1 MKINEFKV
9 ETWMTDHE
17 NDCQYNLTE
26 TCVSSL
32 SLSELQQ
39 FVDENIMETLMSMK
53 MDYGPIVGS
62 QRLKKAILSLYEKG
76 NEENIT
82 IAHGAINANELVL
95 ISLLDP
101 GDHVIS
107 LFPTYQQMYDFP
119 RSLGCD
125 VSLIHLNEEQGWMP
139 SLDDFKKV
147 MQKNTK
153 MICLNSPNNPTG
165 TTIPLSLMKD
175 IIALARE
182 NDCYILCDEI
192 YRDVDTENEVMFP
205 SFSDY
210 YEKAI
215 VTQSLSKVF
224 SFAGLRLGWIKGPKE
239 VIDLINY
246 RRDYHIISSGP
257 MDDYLACLV
266 LENKESILKRSI
278 DICKQNKK
286 ILQKWLDQEPLVSC
300 VIPRHGTVCF
310 LHYHIDIPSKELCEK
325 LQKETG
331 VFFVP
336 GSAFDTE
343 YHLRF
348 GFTQDEKIIKEGLI
362 TFSNWL
368 RQYDH
373 QSIDIIL

>member
-82 IAHGAINANELVL
+82 VTHGAINANELVL

-153 MICLNSPNNPTG
+153 MICLNSPNNPSG

-192 YRDVDTENEVMFP
+192 YRGVDTENEVMFP

>member
-82 IAHGAINANELVL
+82 VTHGAINANELVL

-192 YRDVDTENEVMFP
+192 YRGVDTENEVMFP

-336 GSAFDTE
+336 GSAFDTG